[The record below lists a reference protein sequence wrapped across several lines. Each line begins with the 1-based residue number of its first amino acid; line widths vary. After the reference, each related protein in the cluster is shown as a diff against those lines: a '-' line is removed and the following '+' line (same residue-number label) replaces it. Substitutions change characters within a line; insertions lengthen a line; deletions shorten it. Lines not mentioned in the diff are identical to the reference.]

1 MPNIQVRLRRG
12 SATDH
17 DTTSGGFTGAEG
29 EVTVDTTNDTLRVH
43 DGTTAGGV
51 RLAKYSELSAGSPS
65 QTWTNQTS
73 SRAIGQIETNTT
85 GNTISVNAQIYANAG
100 SNSAPGL
107 ALQVNTGTT
116 GSPVWL
122 TIDDF
127 NEELSQFRSAAVGG
141 LIPDGIE
148 YKVILTS
155 STNLVLVRW
164 VELR

>member
-51 RLAKYSELSAGSPS
+51 RLAKYSELSSGSPS

-73 SRAIGQIETNTT
+73 SRAFGTTYTNST
-85 GNTISVNAQIYANAG
+85 GNTISVNLSIYANTG

-107 ALQVNTGTT
+107 ELQVNTGTS
-116 GSPVWL
+116 GSPSWL
-122 TIDDF
+122 SIDTF
-127 NEELSQFRSAAVGG
+127 NEELSQLRSAAVGG
-141 LIPDGIE
+141 LIPDGVE
-148 YKVILTS
+148 YKAVLS
-155 STNLVLVRW
+155 NSTNLTLNRW
-164 VELR
+164 VELG